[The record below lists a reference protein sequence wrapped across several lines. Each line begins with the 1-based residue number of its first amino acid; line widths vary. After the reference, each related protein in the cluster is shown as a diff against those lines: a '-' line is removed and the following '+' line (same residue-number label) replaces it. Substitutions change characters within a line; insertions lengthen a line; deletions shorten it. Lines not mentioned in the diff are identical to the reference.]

1 MTCGF
6 MNVKELEKWTG
17 KDLKQIRKCI
27 WMKDEEVKTYSN
39 IIQQYRE
46 YKWWHEK
53 LLECLPSKERD
64 KYLKSINRISLIF
77 QMKFWGN
84 AIRRT
89 RFCIVQSLLA
99 HDYQKGL
106 LLEEEVVKKI
116 SSLSDDNVLFI
127 LELIDRFMQPVK
139 VENKE
144 LSVNRIGIV
153 KGEDLYDEDYDFDEM
168 NDEIA
173 KMFGVME

>member
-1 MTCGF
+1 MRDGDF
-6 MNVKELEKWTG
+6 M
-17 KDLKQIRKCI
+17 
-27 WMKDEEVKTYSN
+27 
-39 IIQQYRE
+39 
-46 YKWWHEK
+46 
-53 LLECLPSKERD
+53 
-64 KYLKSINRISLIF
+64 SIL
-77 QMKFWGN
+77 Q
-84 AIRRT
+84 
-89 RFCIVQSLLA
+89 
-99 HDYQKGL
+99 
-106 LLEEEVVKKI
+106 EEVVKKI

-153 KGEDLYDEDYDFDEM
+153 KGEDLYGEDYDFDEM

>member
-1 MTCGF
+1 MACDFVYNIYVEHWKVKVRDGDF
-6 MNVKELEKWTG
+6 M
-17 KDLKQIRKCI
+17 
-27 WMKDEEVKTYSN
+27 
-39 IIQQYRE
+39 
-46 YKWWHEK
+46 
-53 LLECLPSKERD
+53 
-64 KYLKSINRISLIF
+64 SIL
-77 QMKFWGN
+77 Q
-84 AIRRT
+84 
-89 RFCIVQSLLA
+89 
-99 HDYQKGL
+99 
-106 LLEEEVVKKI
+106 EEVVKKI